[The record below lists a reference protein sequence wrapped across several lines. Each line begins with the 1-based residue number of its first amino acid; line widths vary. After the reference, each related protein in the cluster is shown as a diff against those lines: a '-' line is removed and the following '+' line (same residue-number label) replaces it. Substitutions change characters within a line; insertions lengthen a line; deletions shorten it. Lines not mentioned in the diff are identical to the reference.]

1 MSFEKQDLLTFQN
14 QLNGNFIVSP
24 TNQYSSL
31 NDYLV
36 AQALKLQAL
45 EQRVQVTLPLDLT
58 FLETTKATVNNV
70 QALRTE
76 TLGLVESLAPV
87 VNPTF
92 QGVVTGVTAEAV
104 GLGNVDNTSDM
115 DLPISYAT
123 QAALDTK
130 ISITTFE
137 TELATK
143 ASVASLNSLNS
154 IVLTKVSQ
162 SELQDSLDEKV
173 DIAEYNDLVTVV
185 NLKANTSDV
194 TTALALKA
202 STTDVSSALDLK
214 ADITYVDAELE
225 LKANITDV
233 DLKANLTYVNDQLD
247 LKLNTLDAQ
256 NLLLLEA
263 DLEYVNEQLALKA
276 NTTDVSSA
284 LDLKADI
291 TYVDTQVAFKANS
304 SDVATSLALKAN
316 TSYVDTQLALKA
328 NSSAV
333 NTALAE
339 KVSYTDFTT
348 EVVDID
354 NAIAAKQDI
363 LSSTN
368 RLTSSNVSTYINETN
383 GVLSTVLQSLTDI
396 NTSQSTSIS
405 TLEGDLVTE
414 RNRIDGHHTRLG
426 VVETAIDDLIQAD
439 ISHSNRMD
447 GMDDL
452 IDTKQTTLSITNK
465 LPASLV
471 STTTSTV
478 DVVLNDL
485 VTAVQTLDTE
495 KQDVINSTT
504 NKLPYDHINFT
515 GSYWS
520 SLDFP
525 TSIQTK
531 FTSLD
536 NAISTLE
543 GLQEG
548 DVTSFQTIN
557 TALTTLDTEK
567 QDVISSSNKL
577 DGAYVKY
584 NNSLTIIEKI
594 DTLSG
599 GGGGIASIS
608 YDGVNLETTIS
619 DRTII
624 GTDLEFPDAS
634 IQTTAFTSSKN
645 TDLGNVKTKVTD
657 ISYTTGV
664 TTIANEL
671 SCNNITG
678 TTISDIQ
685 SSLSGKQNTLNNTT
699 NLLPYTYV
707 DFTGSNIPYADYGS
721 SITTKFS
728 ALDTTLSNQS
738 TTNIGFANDISGL
751 TTSKQD
757 VLSADNKLNSAFLA
771 CSGSGV
777 MSNTK
782 MEYLSSIS
790 SDIQTQISSKQ
801 DTITD
806 GSLTIART
814 SGLQTELDAKANKAG
829 ETYTGTHDFSGATV
843 TGVGATIADG
853 ALSIAKTANLQTT
866 LDSKLSNMSFIM
878 AIQPMYNVSNSYS
891 STFSGG
897 AANLFLQTA
906 WTIGSGNQTSS
917 WSFVVQID
925 NSKLVNGCKYLC
937 IFNTLTDSNFTT
949 GTSTNAT
956 LSVDTGVGS
965 PTTYT
970 PRLRQDQAFR
980 TGVTILSNFVQAN
993 LQGSTHT
1000 PTIIHF
1006 TADTTNGTYLKI
1018 FCDTKVGSYFKVNFG
1033 TFLLYKLN

>member
-1 MSFEKQDLLTFQN
+1 MD
-14 QLNGNFIVSP
+14 
-24 TNQYSSL
+24 
-31 NDYLV
+31 
-36 AQALKLQAL
+36 
-45 EQRVQVTLPLDLT
+45 
-58 FLETTKATVNNV
+58 
-70 QALRTE
+70 
-76 TLGLVESLAPV
+76 
-87 VNPTF
+87 
-92 QGVVTGVTAEAV
+92 TG
-104 GLGNVDNTSDM
+104 
-115 DLPISYAT
+115 
-123 QAALDTK
+123 
-130 ISITTFE
+130 
-137 TELATK
+137 LATK
-143 ASVASLNSLNS
+143 ADTSE
-154 IVLTKVSQ
+154 VSTA
-162 SELQDSLDEKV
+162 LG
-173 DIAEYNDLVTVV
+173 
-185 NLKANTSDV
+185 LKADITYVDTGLGTKANSSDV

-202 STTDVSSALDLK
+202 
-214 ADITYVDAELE
+214 DITYVDTGLGT
-225 LKANITDV
+225 KANTSDVTSALSEKVGVEDYNDLVTVV
-233 DLKANLTYVNDQLD
+233 DLKANSSDVSTS
-247 LKLNTLDAQ
+247 
-256 NLLLLEA
+256 
-263 DLEYVNEQLALKA
+263 LALKA
-276 NTTDVSSA
+276 
-284 LDLKADI
+284 DI
-291 TYVDTQVAFKANS
+291 SYVDTQVAFKANS

-339 KVSYTDFTT
+339 KVSYTDFTA

-354 NAIAAKQDI
+354 DAIAAKQDI

-368 RLTSSNVSTYINETN
+368 RLASSNVSTYINETN

-426 VVETAIDDLIQAD
+426 VVETAIDDLLQAD

-452 IDTKQTTLSITNK
+452 IDTKQTILSSSNK
-465 LPASLV
+465 LSASLV

-478 DVVLNDL
+478 DVVLDDL

-504 NKLPYDHINFT
+504 NKLPYDHIDFT

-543 GLQEG
+543 GLQQG

-599 GGGGIASIS
+599 GGGGVASIS

-645 TDLGNVKTKVTD
+645 TDLGNTKTKVTD
-657 ISYTTGV
+657 ISYATGV
-664 TTIANEL
+664 TTVANEL

-685 SSLSGKQNTLNNTT
+685 SSLSGKQSTLNGTT
-699 NLLPYTYV
+699 NPLPYTYV

-751 TTSKQD
+751 TTSKQN

-814 SGLQTELDAKANKAG
+814 SGLQTALDSKSNKAG

-843 TGVGATIADG
+843 TGVGTTIADG
-853 ALSIAKTANLQTT
+853 SLTIAKTANLQTT
-866 LDSKLSNMSFIM
+866 LDSKLNLSGGTLTGCLFGRDDGVSTNVFTGTNSFATHPIGFVIKWENTGSTSFASSANVPIAGFSNLSNGVWLIIG
-878 AIQPMYNVSNSYS
+878 AITGGNTFSTSSNAVNWIKTIYTSPVGGTLVSNTSGFFFTSPVTNTSGLIPISCSYPPAVFIATGNGTTGLTAQYS
-891 STFSGG
+891 FNTTLSSGG
-897 AANLFLQTA
+897 NYKMTF
-906 WTIGSGNQTSS
+906 I
-917 WSFVVQID
+917 
-925 NSKLVNGCKYLC
+925 
-937 IFNTLTDSNFTT
+937 
-949 GTSTNAT
+949 AT
-956 LSVDTGVGS
+956 
-965 PTTYT
+965 
-970 PRLRQDQAFR
+970 
-980 TGVTILSNFVQAN
+980 
-993 LQGSTHT
+993 
-1000 PTIIHF
+1000 
-1006 TADTTNGTYLKI
+1006 KI
-1018 FCDTKVGSYFKVNFG
+1018 A
-1033 TFLLYKLN
+1033 